1 MSNISIL
8 HGFCEYFNRSGECLG
23 ESWYTLSSLRFQ
35 GRGSPEIIISTS
47 PPLKSRS
54 GQGICFC
61 AQVVPARG
69 NSIAAQE
76 IPPCIGNLS
85 AGRCLCNCCERSTQ
99 VCLMLIFGT
108 QAFFTYIIV
117 PARQLWLKNSLLLN
131 CFFST
136 FRYRSINVK
145 NLRPLEFAIS
155 GFSMTSS
162 LQSGFQRDEDLC
174 KTSLYT

>member
-1 MSNISIL
+1 MVP
-8 HGFCEYFNRSGECLG
+8 
-23 ESWYTLSSLRFQ
+23 SLLLYY
-35 GRGSPEIIISTS
+35 RGTS
-47 PPLKSRS
+47 PSVKSRS
-54 GQGICFC
+54 RQGICFC

-69 NSIAAQE
+69 NSIAARA
-76 IPPCIGNLS
+76 ILPCTGNLS

-145 NLRPLEFAIS
+145 NLRPLEFVIS

-162 LQSGFQRDEDLC
+162 LQSGFQRTRICVKQAFIPNPSPSTLQIGRGTQLFRHSVDDIFLN
-174 KTSLYT
+174 TFFHT